1 VLDPT
6 QVLAKQCLT
15 LSSVSSGERY
25 VFENDLA
32 VDDGSGG
39 ELDAA
44 NGVPRRAKSPLAR
57 LRYID
62 ITQRREKFLLV
73 A

>member
-39 ELDAA
+39 ELDA